1 MKTAILTL
9 AIAAL
14 TTGTTTAAAQT
25 YVFDWEAGDSGVN
38 NAGGEFQSVNGSF
51 NATTN
56 RFTWDITFNDQITDG
71 YTLAVSPGPNPK
83 GTSGELALI
92 YFDATNLAAPDVTV
106 YAYNGENTQLS
117 WADGSNAAGIQ
128 SPDKII
134 SSQGLNSGDILNA
147 SVTDAGGM
155 RTLSLEMDATN
166 LQSHLP
172 KWPSAADWTGV
183 EFGDLI
189 GVWLHP
195 TASLTT
201 EYGSDGFL
209 NNWFAES
216 EGWLDGSNFHTVPA
230 PAGSLALG
238 GLGLLAARRRR

>member
-1 MKTAILTL
+1 MKTVILAL
-9 AIAAL
+9 AAAAVA
-14 TTGTTTAAAQT
+14 TGTTTASAQT
-25 YVFDWEAGDSGVN
+25 YIFDWEAGDSPVN
-38 NAGGEFQSVNGSF
+38 NAGGEFKSVTGSY

-56 RFTWDITFNDQITDG
+56 LFTWDITFNDQITDG

-83 GTSGELALI
+83 GQSGELALI
-92 YFDATNLAAPDVTV
+92 YFDGTNIAAPEVTV
-106 YAYNGENTQLS
+106 YAYNGQNTQLS
-117 WADGSNAAGIQ
+117 WADGSDAAGIQ

-134 SSQGLNSGDILNA
+134 SSQGINSGDILSA

-166 LQSHLP
+166 LQNHLP
-172 KWPSAADWTGV
+172 KWPGGADWTGV
-183 EFGDLI
+183 EFGDKI

-195 TASLTT
+195 TAWLHT
-201 EYGSDGFL
+201 EYGVDGFL
-209 NNWFAES
+209 NAWSPETQ
-216 EGWLDGSNFHTVPA
+216 GWLDGANFHTVPA